1 MLDGEIANALWT
13 AEDAAESARGRLVG
27 ADSWI
32 ATGVSIDTRSLAPG
46 ELFVA
51 LKDVRD
57 GHEFVAAA
65 FAAGASAAL
74 VNRADVAGGPLLVV
88 DDVLEGLRGLAREAR
103 ERSGAKRIAITGSVG
118 KTSVKE
124 ALALCLAPSGA
135 THAAT
140 KSFNNHF
147 GVPLTLARM
156 PPDSAYGVF
165 ELGMNHRGEIAPL
178 VELVRP
184 HAAVITTIAPVHV
197 EHLGSLAGIAEE
209 KADIFST
216 LAEGAA
222 AIIPAAAPHADIL
235 IARAKSAGARLIRFG
250 ESPECEARL
259 ISFIEDAEGSNA
271 EADLMGRRI
280 RYRVGAPG
288 RPWAGNALATLA
300 AVAAVGA
307 SVDKAAAALETL
319 RAPPG
324 RGAAKTINAPDGA
337 FTLVDD
343 AYNASPVSIAAA
355 LETLGKRP
363 ASRRIA
369 ALGDML
375 ELGPDERAYHAGLAE
390 PAERAGV
397 DLVFCAGPRMA
408 ALWEALPPAR
418 RGGYAKDADS
428 LIPLL
433 TEALRPGDAVLVKG
447 SFGSKMSRVVEALA
461 RLGDTQRAQ

>member
-1 MLDGEIANALWT
+1 MLDGEISKALWT
-13 AEDAAESARGRLVG
+13 AEDAAEASGGKLIG

-51 LKDVRD
+51 LTDVRD
-57 GHEFVAAA
+57 GHDFAPAA
-65 FAAGASAAL
+65 FAAGAAAAL
-74 VNRADVAGGPLLVV
+74 VSRADIGGGALLVV
-88 DDVLEGLRGLAREAR
+88 GDVLEGLRGLARGAR
-103 ERSGAKRIAITGSVG
+103 DRSGAKRIAVTGSVG

-135 THAAT
+135 THAAS

-156 PPDSAYGVF
+156 PPASAFGVF
-165 ELGMNHRGEIAPL
+165 EIGMNHRGEIGPL
-178 VELVRP
+178 AALVRP

-209 KADIFST
+209 KADIFSG
-216 LAEGAA
+216 LAAGGA

-235 IARAKSAGARLIRFG
+235 IARAKSEGAILIRFG
-250 ESPECEARL
+250 DSAECEARL
-259 ISFIEDAEGSNA
+259 LSFEEDAEGSNA
-271 EADLMGRRI
+271 EADILGKRL

-307 SVDKAAAALETL
+307 DLEKAAAALESL
-319 RAPPG
+319 RAPAG
-324 RGAAKTINAPDGA
+324 RGAARLIESPRGA

-363 ASRRIA
+363 ATRRIA

-375 ELGPDERAYHAGLAE
+375 ELGPDERAYHAALAA
-390 PAERAGV
+390 PVERAGI

-418 RGGYAKDADS
+418 RGGYANDADS
-428 LIPLL
+428 LIPIL
-433 TEALRPGDAVLVKG
+433 TDALKAGDAVLVKG
-447 SFGSKMSRVVEALA
+447 SFGSRMSRVVEALA
-461 RLGDTQRAQ
+461 RLGDNNSAQ